1 MKQLVIFILSI
12 LPFAG
17 MAAEAG
23 DTTIVINGKNIV
35 IPDSIIMSQL
45 DKADTTVNVNDTTI
59 VVNGKNIEI
68 SDSAGLTK
76 VSVYRNDGKELNKM
90 YETTFADGREVQRV
104 YVTSPFIPNSLNRH
118 ESSLIPHNPIF
129 FIGFSPLGGS
139 IMSAGGNT
147 AMHSRDSK
155 SWEYG
160 LTFTE
165 MALRVSRQVIL
176 NSSLQ
181 VGQVHHHFQ
190 DNYVL
195 TTADGITSMKQIEGK
210 SLKKSYISYNFVRIP
225 IMFEWQKC
233 SNSGPDVFAGIGPS
247 LELRWN
253 DHSRYRVGKN
263 KTTETGDINM
273 NPIGLNLNAFAGYG
287 ALMVYA
293 RMALTPLLRTGVA
306 PTCYPFS
313 IGLGIYL

>member
-45 DKADTTVNVNDTTI
+45 NKADTAANVKDTTI

-76 VSVYRNDGKELNKM
+76 VSVYRNDGKELNRV
-90 YETTFADGREVQRV
+90 YETSYTNGQEIQRI
-104 YVTSPFIPNSLNRH
+104 YITSPFIPQKFDRDKTKLVAHS
-118 ESSLIPHNPIF
+118 PVF
-129 FIGFSPLGGS
+129 FMGFSQLGGS
-139 IMSAGGNT
+139 IMSFGGNPG
-147 AMHSRDSK
+147 MHTRDSK

-160 LTFTE
+160 FTLAE
-165 MALRVSRQVIL
+165 LAIRIKNPFVFMSAFEI
-176 NSSLQ
+176 
-181 VGQVHHHFQ
+181 GQVHHHFQ

-195 TTADGITSMKQIEGK
+195 STVDGISSMRQVEGK
-210 SLKKSYISYNFVRIP
+210 SLKKSYISYTYIRLPFMV
-225 IMFEWQKC
+225 EWQPRTT
-233 SNSGPDVFAGIGPS
+233 GPNLFVAVGPS

-263 KTTETGDINM
+263 KTTESSDINM
-273 NPIGLNLNAFAGYG
+273 NPIGLDLNLRVGFG
-287 ALMVYA
+287 ALVIYT
-293 RMALTPLLRTGVA
+293 RMGLTPLLKTSVA
-306 PTCYPFS
+306 PKCYPVS
-313 IGLGIYL
+313 LGLGICL